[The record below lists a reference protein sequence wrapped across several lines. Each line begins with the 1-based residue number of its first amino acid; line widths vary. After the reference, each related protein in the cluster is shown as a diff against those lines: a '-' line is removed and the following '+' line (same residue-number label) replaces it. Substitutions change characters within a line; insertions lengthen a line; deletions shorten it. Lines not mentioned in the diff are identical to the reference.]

1 MKHEIQPIYVDGS
14 GKGVGLH
21 CKEGNYHFPIENTVS
36 TNDNEMLALIL
47 GLKYAIFNNYKIIN
61 LYSDSMISVN
71 IVAKGYSLASHL
83 NRKAKIFN
91 KLKKY
96 IERRGGIVTI
106 VWIEGKT
113 NLADSPSR
121 GKGEYK
127 DGWSEQFACLSTVE
141 LK

>member
-1 MKHEIQPIYVDGS
+1 MKHEIQPIYVDGC

-21 CKEGNYHFPIENTVS
+21 HKGENYYFPIEDTIS

-47 GLKYAIFNNYKIIN
+47 GLKYAIFNNYKNIN

-71 IVAKGYSLASHL
+71 IVTKNYSPISHL
-83 NRKAKIFN
+83 NKKARIFN

-96 IERRGGIVTI
+96 IERREGVVTI
-106 VWIEGKT
+106 TWIEGKT
-113 NLADSPSR
+113 NLADRPSR